1 MVDAKEKSPLSQI
14 HEQRDQVIPSLLE
27 LNMLTLIEVIHTDM
41 DFGAAGHLAGQLLA
55 QEEAV
60 MLPQP
65 FGTIDRIVVGQ
76 GEQVH
81 AAPLQ
86 QRIHFCGIAIALTAE
101 FSRKRGCAGA
111 RKVGVDMH
119 VALHDFHSK
128 CTALLTDDIHTKVLE
143 TKIFNHLG
151 TKPVVLTLL

>member
-14 HEQRDQVIPSLLE
+14 HEQRDQVIPPLLE
-27 LNMLTLIEVIHTDM
+27 LHVLTLIEVIHTDM
-41 DFGAAGHLAGQLLA
+41 DFGAAGHLAGQLFA
-55 QEEAV
+55 QKEAAV
-60 MLPQP
+60 LPQP

-86 QRIHFCGIAIALTAE
+86 QRVHFCGIVIAFTAE
-101 FSRKRGCAGA
+101 FSCKRGRAGA

-128 CTALLTDDIHTKVLE
+128 CTALLTDDTGTKVLK
-143 TKIFNHLG
+143 TKEFYQFG
-151 TKPVVLTLL
+151 TKLIFLTLL